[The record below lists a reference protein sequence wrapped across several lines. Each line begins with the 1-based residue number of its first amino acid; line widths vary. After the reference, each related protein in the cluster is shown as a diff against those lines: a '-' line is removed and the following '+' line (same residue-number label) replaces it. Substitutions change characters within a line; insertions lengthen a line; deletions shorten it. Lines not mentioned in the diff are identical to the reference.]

1 MIPRAEIAWLE
12 LELQAF
18 SSDREYRDGLGQARF
33 DGAVRAYE
41 RLGLLSAE
49 EAARWRE
56 RFADKQRLVNP
67 HRVTSRPE
75 HAKPGAGIGQLRL
88 SALGC

>member
-56 RFADKQRLVNP
+56 RFADKQKRGQ
-67 HRVTSRPE
+67 RSRRWR
-75 HAKPGAGIGQLRL
+75 ARDSCISMWL
-88 SALGC
+88 SGKRG